1 MKQKNKLQERR
12 ETRETHVTWGIIPIV
27 AGLQLVATACPAPTV
42 DDPNNSNTEAG
53 VDIPPIDS
61 GVDGDIWDPNYVECG
76 PWDFDSGE
84 PEPDAPEAGVD
95 IDFDSGTIIDAGT
108 DADGGNDTDAG
119 ATIDAGTPES
129 LAHLREGELQ
139 NIATALLLPEISLD
153 IAQSAAQIVVEG
165 VVLASNVGVNGA
177 SLVTTG
183 TVTQNGSGNTATFS
197 YNAAPADRLVL
208 QLPDGRVELV
218 VRRLDADFSQS
229 SVAALLKNEH
239 HIDADIDTSD
249 DSLDI
254 TVVSR
259 LNGRDEEVRITG
271 NSTLIDGSIL
281 TSEVVQLGARNT
293 DVDSNSATFQS
304 ARTIDGD
311 VSLAHVA
318 GSLDA
323 DAHVSV
329 HSEEIFSI
337 TSVNS
342 VVESRTRAWQYTID
356 LAANQNNGAQRALSV
371 TIPTSLV
378 KTALRD
384 GLPTDLDTFWVAQGN
399 IERNLDPAQIADA
412 GVARIPVATM
422 QLRSSSSNNA
432 NNNAQGIDVTLR
444 AIESIDGTPN
454 GIREEVVVESYSFT
468 VPN

>member
-12 ETRETHVTWGIIPIV
+12 ETRETHVTWGMIPIV

-61 GVDGDIWDPNYVECG
+61 GVNVNPDPEA
-76 PWDFDSGE
+76 PESGVI
-84 PEPDAPEAGVD
+84 EPDTPEAGVD
-95 IDFDSGTIIDAGT
+95 IDFDSGTITDAGLDSDLDAGT
-108 DADGGNDTDAG
+108 DTDGGNDTDAG
-119 ATIDAGTPES
+119 AAIDAGTPES

-165 VVLASNVGVNGA
+165 VVLASNVGANGA

-183 TVTQNGSGNTATFS
+183 TVTQNGSGNSATFS

-356 LAANQNNGAQRALSV
+356 LAANQVNQNNGSQRSLSV

-422 QLRSSSSNNA
+422 QLRSSP

-444 AIESIDGTPN
+444 AIEAIDGTPN
-454 GIREEVVVESYSFT
+454 GTREEVVVESYSFT